1 MTRTFLDAGVLIAA
15 ARGIGIIP
23 VRAHAILDDAERTF
37 VTSEYIRM
45 EVLPKALYHRQSQEV
60 LLYERF
66 FARAV
71 QIVPPSVSL
80 LQQAYTEACISGLA
94 ALDALHIAAA
104 KSSGAE
110 EFITTERPTT
120 PLFRVSG
127 IVIKTIIPPS

>member
-1 MTRTFLDAGVLIAA
+1 VTRTFLDAGVLIAA

-104 KSSGAE
+104 KSGGAE

>member
-15 ARGIGIIP
+15 ARGIGLIP
-23 VRAHAILDDAERTF
+23 VRAHAILDDADRTF

-45 EVLPKALYHRQSQEV
+45 EVVPKALYHRQSQEV

-71 QIVPPSVSL
+71 QIVPPSISL
-80 LQQAYTEACISGLA
+80 LQQAYTEACTFGLA

-104 KSSGAE
+104 KSCGAE